1 MAYDAYVLILFMLA
15 LGMLFRR
22 LGTFDENAAEA
33 LNAVV
38 LYVCLPAAVL
48 RYAPALELK
57 PALLAI
63 IAVPWLL
70 LLASIALVSLTTR
83 WLRLTREQHAVL
95 LLTVVLGNTS
105 FLGYPLVRALLGEA
119 ALPYAVV
126 YDQFGAFMLLST
138 FGLYVLARYG
148 GERKPTARDIALRM
162 LRFPPF
168 LALLFALTLMPVDPP
183 AFIANGLA
191 RLADALLP
199 LVMLAIGIAIRL
211 RLPVDIRKPLAAGL
225 LLKLVVMPALALV
238 LIPALGLHGLMASAT
253 LLEAAMPPMITAAA
267 LAISHR
273 LAPALA
279 AAMVAYGIV
288 LSLVSL
294 PLWAW
299 LAQNIY
305 R

>member
-1 MAYDAYVLILFMLA
+1 MAYDAYALILFMLA
-15 LGMLFRR
+15 LGMVFRR
-22 LGTFDENAAEA
+22 LGTFDEDAAEV

-57 PALLAI
+57 PELLAI

-70 LLASIALVSLTTR
+70 LLASIALVTLSTR
-83 WLRLTREQHAVL
+83 WLHLARDQHAVL

-148 GERKPTARDIALRM
+148 GERKPTARDIAMRM

-183 AFIANGLA
+183 TFIANGLA

-199 LVMLAIGIAIRL
+199 LVMLAIGISIRL
-211 RLPVDIRKPLAAGL
+211 RLPADIRKPLAAGL
-225 LLKLVVMPALALV
+225 LLKLVALPALALV
-238 LIPALGLHGLMASAT
+238 LIPALGLDGLMARAT

-288 LSLVSL
+288 LSLFSL

-299 LAQNIY
+299 LAQQIY
-305 R
+305 